1 MGIDTLSIARRLE
14 AAKLPREQAEAI
26 ASAIHDSDRLALDQ
40 LATKADIGELRAE
53 IAELR
58 GEIDALRKD
67 TKAETDALRTEMIGK
82 LDSLRKEVM
91 SELKLLEQRMT
102 IKLGTMLV
110 AAVALMA
117 ALVKL
122 L

>member
-1 MGIDTLSIARRLE
+1 MSIDTLAVARRLE
-14 AAKLPREQAEAI
+14 AAKLPRDQAEAI
-26 ASAIHDSDRLALDQ
+26 ASAIHESDTAALAQ
-40 LATKADIGELRAE
+40 LATKAELGEFRAETKAELGELRAE
-53 IAELR
+53 TKAEFAEIR
-58 GEIDALRKD
+58 AEIDALRKEL
-67 TKAETDALRTEMIGK
+67 T
-82 LDSLRKEVM
+82 

-110 AAVALMA
+110 AAVAPMA